1 VAATNSHERPP
12 AAAGAFPIRVGAV
25 LERPGPADFARWL
38 LRHWHDYAVSIAAV
52 LILLAVAALAV
63 QHAVY
68 QREQL
73 AYIERLAR
81 SNRAILDA
89 IAAKLEIK

>member
-1 VAATNSHERPP
+1 
-12 AAAGAFPIRVGAV
+12 
-25 LERPGPADFARWL
+25 
-38 LRHWHDYAVSIAAV
+38 

-68 QREQL
+68 QREQIAL
-73 AYIERLAR
+73 IEELAR
-81 SNRAILDA
+81 SNRAILDR